1 MGDIDAQI
9 EGFKAAELTEL
20 AMLYLQLFGSKP
32 TSGKRE
38 FLIRQLAYRVQE
50 QAVGELS
57 PRARDRIQELIRL
70 YDPINKTAIRSD
82 SGKTNT
88 GRDIRL
94 PMPGS
99 IIIKNYKGKRLEVK
113 VLEEGFQYEGQIYTN
128 LSHIAKTITGA
139 HWNGFTFFGVK
150 NNGRKW

>member
-1 MGDIDAQI
+1 MGDIDTKI
-9 EGFKAAELTEL
+9 ERLKAAELTEL
-20 AMLYLQLFGSKP
+20 VTLYQQLFGSKP

-38 FLIRQLAYRVQE
+38 FLIRQLSYRVQE
-50 QAVGELS
+50 QAIGGLS
-57 PRARDRIQELIRL
+57 PRTRERIQELIRL